1 MSTDAGTRRART
13 RRRRSRAFLVA
24 FAAVIAVLGIV
35 GLAGAAVTTAQG
47 PRVTRVSVDPDAAV
61 SAAGSR
67 LIFTTTQSLAE
78 VSPDQVSV
86 SPATAFTVDTSGRSV
101 GVRFAM
107 PLWDDTE
114 YTVTIAD
121 VTGVGGGAST
131 TITKSFLTPPLQSY
145 ILQRG
150 SDGDTIFRTDL
161 AGDAAV
167 PVFTDPQIEDFRATA
182 GYLVVSTMDA
192 DGHSHLVVTDLDG
205 QNQRELTLPGEGIP
219 VSYTHLTLPTSDLV

>member
-86 SPATAFTVDTSGRSV
+86 SPALSLIHIS
-101 GVRFAM
+101 
-107 PLWDDTE
+107 E
-114 YTVTIAD
+114 
-121 VTGVGGGAST
+121 
-131 TITKSFLTPPLQSY
+131 
-145 ILQRG
+145 
-150 SDGDTIFRTDL
+150 
-161 AGDAAV
+161 
-167 PVFTDPQIEDFRATA
+167 
-182 GYLVVSTMDA
+182 
-192 DGHSHLVVTDLDG
+192 
-205 QNQRELTLPGEGIP
+205 
-219 VSYTHLTLPTSDLV
+219 PTRPY